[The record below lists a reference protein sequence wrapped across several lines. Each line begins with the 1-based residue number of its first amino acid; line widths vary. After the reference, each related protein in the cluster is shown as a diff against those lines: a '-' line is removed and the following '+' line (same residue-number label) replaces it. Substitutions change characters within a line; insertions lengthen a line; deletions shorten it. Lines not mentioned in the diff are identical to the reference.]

1 MDGKNRA
8 ASSYL
13 SPGNPPADKEQNDP
27 LAQVFHNACSYNFFA
42 MAELLH
48 RLAKGE
54 KGTPELSLRDDPAQ
68 ETLRFS
74 ADASL
79 AFPCSDISAL
89 KRDTSGAFRM
99 TTTFMGLQG
108 SQSPLPGYY
117 LDHLAWK
124 AVHEQSPV
132 GDFLDMFSHR
142 LTQFVWHIWRKYRYH
157 ISFRNGGVDAF
168 SQRMYSLVGLGHRQL
183 RDKLAINH
191 SKMLAYSGILAN
203 PGRSPEIICGL
214 VSHCFD
220 LSDVTLQ
227 NWQRRKVDIEP
238 DQQNSLGSYSLK
250 NGEKLAGRSVLG
262 NFVLGTRVPDL
273 SGKFQLSITSLTRKQ
288 FLSFLPSGENF
299 LPLTMFVSFILRD
312 QLAWDLHLGL
322 APEQVG
328 AMRQGDEIQIGRL
341 MVRVHLNRGDIP
353 HYDEEMAT
361 PETIVT
367 NRDMLTD
374 TLLSTEGAPHYPGMT
389 HRHQLADTVVNGF
402 STDPLQALQSESLI
416 TTGDPLSGIAAV
428 RPSAPLSDP
437 ASNGGINTPF
447 MDLPPIYASP
457 GDRNDDFSV
466 AEMAQRHL
474 AVTPLLRGLGGS
486 LTVSNSDD
494 ADDFLEEAGR
504 TLQAAIKGLLD
515 LQQQRNSL
523 SDKHLRPLEDNPLRL
538 NMDYA
543 TALDVM
549 FAEGKSPVH
558 LAAPAAVSE
567 SLRNVR
573 HHEEANR
580 AAIVES
586 LRVLLDAFSPQN
598 LLRRFVQ
605 YRRSHELRQPLD
617 DAGAWQMYSHY
628 YEELASDRQQGFEM
642 LFNEVYAQVY
652 DRVLREKQREP
663 EA

>member
-1 MDGKNRA
+1 MPEEKLQTLSLQVINGSELESGRA
-8 ASSYL
+8 ARCL
-13 SPGNPPADKEQNDP
+13 FTQQGN
-27 LAQVFHNACSYNFFA
+27 VGH
-42 MAELLH
+42 
-48 RLAKGE
+48 G
-54 KGTPELSLRDDPAQ
+54 PECHWSVQDRQQSIPAQ
-68 ETLRFS
+68 AFTVILHDGTFCLRPQT
-74 ADASL
+74 AQLWLNQAKVT
-79 AFPCSDISAL
+79 ATSDLI
-89 KRDTSGAFRM
+89 
-99 TTTFMGLQG
+99 
-108 SQSPLPGYY
+108 
-117 LDHLAWK
+117 
-124 AVHEQSPV
+124 
-132 GDFLDMFSHR
+132 
-142 LTQFVWHIWRKYRYH
+142 
-157 ISFRNGGVDAF
+157 
-168 SQRMYSLVGLGHRQL
+168 QL
-183 RDKLAINH
+183 
-191 SKMLAYSGILAN
+191 
-203 PGRSPEIICGL
+203 
-214 VSHCFD
+214 
-220 LSDVTLQ
+220 
-227 NWQRRKVDIEP
+227 
-238 DQQNSLGSYSLK
+238 
-250 NGEKLAGRSVLG
+250 
-262 NFVLGTRVPDL
+262 
-273 SGKFQLSITSLTRKQ
+273 
-288 FLSFLPSGENF
+288 
-299 LPLTMFVSFILRD
+299 
-312 QLAWDLHLGL
+312 
-322 APEQVG
+322 
-328 AMRQGDEIQIGRL
+328 RQGDEIQIGRL

-374 TLLSTEGAPHYPGMT
+374 TLLSTEGTPHYPGMT

-402 STDPLQALQSESLI
+402 SADPLQALQSESLI

-457 GDRNDDFSV
+457 GDRNDDVSA

-486 LTVSNSDD
+486 LTMSNSDD

-628 YEELASDRQQGFEM
+628 YEELASDRQQGAGSMNRKAFLACVLMCVILTGCETAKKISEVIKNPDIQVGSLKEQPSEITVTLLTEPDTNTNAEGESAAVDVQLVYLTDDSKLLAADYDQIASTPLPDVLGKNYIDHQDFNLLPDTIKTLPPVKLDEKTQFIGVVAYFSDDQATEWKQIETVEGTGHHYRLLVHVRQSSIEM
-642 LFNEVYAQVY
+642 KKE
-652 DRVLREKQREP
+652 DE
-663 EA
+663 

>member
-1 MDGKNRA
+1 MPEEKLQTLSLQVINGSELESGRA
-8 ASSYL
+8 ARCL
-13 SPGNPPADKEQNDP
+13 FTQQGN
-27 LAQVFHNACSYNFFA
+27 VGH
-42 MAELLH
+42 
-48 RLAKGE
+48 G
-54 KGTPELSLRDDPAQ
+54 PECHWSVQDRQQSIPAQ
-68 ETLRFS
+68 AFTVILHDGTFCLRPQT
-74 ADASL
+74 AQLWLNQAKVT
-79 AFPCSDISAL
+79 ATSDLI
-89 KRDTSGAFRM
+89 
-99 TTTFMGLQG
+99 
-108 SQSPLPGYY
+108 
-117 LDHLAWK
+117 
-124 AVHEQSPV
+124 
-132 GDFLDMFSHR
+132 
-142 LTQFVWHIWRKYRYH
+142 
-157 ISFRNGGVDAF
+157 
-168 SQRMYSLVGLGHRQL
+168 QL
-183 RDKLAINH
+183 
-191 SKMLAYSGILAN
+191 
-203 PGRSPEIICGL
+203 
-214 VSHCFD
+214 
-220 LSDVTLQ
+220 
-227 NWQRRKVDIEP
+227 
-238 DQQNSLGSYSLK
+238 
-250 NGEKLAGRSVLG
+250 
-262 NFVLGTRVPDL
+262 
-273 SGKFQLSITSLTRKQ
+273 
-288 FLSFLPSGENF
+288 
-299 LPLTMFVSFILRD
+299 
-312 QLAWDLHLGL
+312 
-322 APEQVG
+322 
-328 AMRQGDEIQIGRL
+328 RQGDEIQIGRL

-374 TLLSTEGAPHYPGMT
+374 TLLSTEGTPHYPGMT

-402 STDPLQALQSESLI
+402 SADPLQALQSESLI

-457 GDRNDDFSV
+457 GDRNDDVSA

-486 LTVSNSDD
+486 LTMSNSDD

-652 DRVLREKQREP
+652 GKTAGAGSMNRKAFLACVLMCVILTGCETAKKISEVIKNPDIQVGSLKEQPSEITVTLLTEPDTNTNAEGESAAVDVQLVYLTDDSKLLAADYDQIASTPLPDVLGKNYIDHQDFNLLPDTIKTLPPVKLDEKTQFIGVVAYFSDDQATEWKQIETVEGTGHHYRLLVHVRQSSIEMKK
-663 EA
+663 EDE